1 MKRNGLIVVLVVLV
15 ALIAAAVVLAGCG
28 GSGSH
33 GSAQSGVSPACLPA
47 TLDHSAKLAGLGV
60 DVSPAPETDT
70 ANPNT
75 QISFLGAAPAQIH
88 MVSAVGEQSGAHAGR
103 LEAYSQGDG
112 ASFVPD
118 TPFDPGERVTVSA
131 VIGTTGNGGRPIA
144 FQFRVDTPYPT
155 ASTPAFGNPQASP
168 ADYQSFY
175 TLPGVQAPVL
185 TVTVPDRDPAA
196 GDILTTNGPR

>member
-1 MKRNGLIVVLVVLV
+1 MKRNGHIVLLVAIAAGIVVAVL
-15 ALIAAAVVLAGCG
+15 LGGCG
-28 GSGSH
+28 QTGSH
-33 GSAQSGVSPACLPA
+33 SSAQSGSSPACLPA
-47 TLDHSAKLAGLGV
+47 PLDHSAKLAGLGV

-88 MVSAVGEQSGAHAGR
+88 MVSVVGEQSGAHAGR

-144 FQFRVDTPYPT
+144 FQ
-155 ASTPAFGNPQASP
+155 
-168 ADYQSFY
+168 
-175 TLPGVQAPVL
+175 
-185 TVTVPDRDPAA
+185 
-196 GDILTTNGPR
+196 